1 MANEDFCLVRTR
13 LGTFASLYAHPNNSA
28 RREKAFQDL
37 EEAFAI
43 VGRFILGAD
52 VNGYSA
58 LWGSPLPT
66 SSRHDAQWKIGDD
79 FLTICLRGHG
89 MVLNRPDLFPDP
101 TFVGG
106 VGSSHI
112 DVTVAFGRD
121 SAPSIPRRLQ
131 LRLTDHKKVGEVA
144 ATIPDHS
151 SAVEIAATLSEAVAA
166 NTPLME
172 GRDSPSWWSQKLTKL
187 KQGLNKAQKKL
198 QAAKRNG
205 AVLQIEHWQEELLE
219 RRRLYR
225 IEVRAA
231 KKRARDRFYASLKDF
246 SSCIRGPKSKS
257 SAAVLNGRPD
267 SNQAEYLLQKLFPR
281 DDDRQ
286 RGLDRAGVRPINRDL
301 VEEVTEDEVLQAIGR
316 LKISAPGS
324 DGVNGE
330 VLKKTAPQLAA
341 KWAEAFTDILKT
353 GEYPEEWKD
362 GKCIALS
369 KPGRD
374 IFTASGWRP
383 VVLLRCASKLLESVI
398 AERLLHSLGDKF
410 RVPEIHGFCRG
421 RSCDTALERI
431 VEAYKSGM
439 GKKGHHT
446 LLLTL
451 DESNAFNSVKHSFI
465 ISELNRLGVPP
476 YLVRTLRSWLTGQQ
490 VHLEFG
496 ADEAS
501 VSSHWKPSRV
511 NVIAYK
517 ATRGIIDLNIKVFA
531 H

>member
-66 SSRHDAQWKIGDD
+66 SSTHDAQWKIGDD

-112 DVTVAFGRD
+112 DVTVAFGRVPLHEWKLSDEFSGSDHRLIRISFQD

-246 SSCIRGPKSKS
+246 SSCIRGPKSQIPTK
-257 SAAVLNGRPD
+257 
-267 SNQAEYLLQKLFPR
+267 
-281 DDDRQ
+281 
-286 RGLDRAGVRPINRDL
+286 
-301 VEEVTEDEVLQAIGR
+301 
-316 LKISAPGS
+316 
-324 DGVNGE
+324 
-330 VLKKTAPQLAA
+330 
-341 KWAEAFTDILKT
+341 
-353 GEYPEEWKD
+353 
-362 GKCIALS
+362 
-369 KPGRD
+369 
-374 IFTASGWRP
+374 
-383 VVLLRCASKLLESVI
+383 
-398 AERLLHSLGDKF
+398 
-410 RVPEIHGFCRG
+410 
-421 RSCDTALERI
+421 RSI
-431 VEAYKSGM
+431 YYKSYSLETM
-439 GKKGHHT
+439 T
-446 LLLTL
+446 
-451 DESNAFNSVKHSFI
+451 D
-465 ISELNRLGVPP
+465 SEV
-476 YLVRTLRSWLTGQQ
+476 
-490 VHLEFG
+490 
-496 ADEAS
+496 
-501 VSSHWKPSRV
+501 
-511 NVIAYK
+511 
-517 ATRGIIDLNIKVFA
+517 
-531 H
+531 

>member
-1 MANEDFCLVRTR
+1 MQDTIRQGSKKRRAFRRRPKRRTSQTSPTAGRPPEVGAIGEEEDGVNAGENQSVRIR
-13 LGTFASLYAHPNNSA
+13 ASA
-28 RREKAFQDL
+28 
-37 EEAFAI
+37 
-43 VGRFILGAD
+43 AD
-52 VNGYSA
+52 RSRVVEPS
-58 LWGSPLPT
+58 ST
-66 SSRHDAQWKIGDD
+66 SDD
-79 FLTICLRGHG
+79 GL
-89 MVLNRPDLFPDP
+89 
-101 TFVGG
+101 
-106 VGSSHI
+106 
-112 DVTVAFGRD
+112 
-121 SAPSIPRRLQ
+121 
-131 LRLTDHKKVGEVA
+131 
-144 ATIPDHS
+144 
-151 SAVEIAATLSEAVAA
+151 
-166 NTPLME
+166 
-172 GRDSPSWWSQKLTKL
+172 QKLTKL

-205 AVLQIEHWQEELLE
+205 AVLQIEHWQQELLE
-219 RRRLYR
+219 RQRLYR
-225 IEVRAA
+225 IALFAA

-341 KWAEAFTDILKT
+341 KWAEAFTYILKT

-398 AERLLHSLGDKF
+398 AERLLHSL
-410 RVPEIHGFCRG
+410 
-421 RSCDTALERI
+421 A
-431 VEAYKSGM
+431 
-439 GKKGHHT
+439 
-446 LLLTL
+446 
-451 DESNAFNSVKHSFI
+451 
-465 ISELNRLGVPP
+465 
-476 YLVRTLRSWLTGQQ
+476 
-490 VHLEFG
+490 
-496 ADEAS
+496 
-501 VSSHWKPSRV
+501 
-511 NVIAYK
+511 
-517 ATRGIIDLNIKVFA
+517 
-531 H
+531 